1 MSIIAQ
7 NTNLFAS
14 KLDGT
19 TGSDSLLG
27 TINGDYINALAGN
40 DTVDGKGG
48 HDLIDGAEGNDNLI
62 GGAGNDS
69 LIGGVGS
76 DNLKGDQGD
85 DMIDAG
91 ADNDTIYGGEGNDTV
106 DAGDG
111 NDVIYG
117 GTSSYE
123 SESTSADSL
132 IAGAGNDT
140 IYVNANDSL
149 TAGAGNDY
157 VYVQA
162 TSATGGTADGGD
174 GDDTF
179 ELYYGAASTG
189 KFSITGGAGKD
200 TYKLTANAGSL
211 IINDFTAGVGGDF
224 IDVKALLETSASS
237 GANGY
242 SGGNPFASDQGYLIL
257 EQSGAD
263 TLLKFDTDGKNGTAT
278 AVTLLTL
285 KNITKSTLTSDNFS
299 DALKPDGSAMP
310 GLTLTGTASSETLT
324 AGLFDD
330 TITGLA
336 GNDTIDAKGGADSI
350 DAGDGSDVV
359 IAGAGKD
366 TVVGGAGND
375 TLKGDQGDDSLDG
388 SDGDDV
394 LYSGSSSYDSEGNS
408 ADTLVGGLGNDTFYA
423 NAKDSLSGGAG
434 NDYFSLQLTSS
445 TGGSAEG
452 NDGDDTF
459 EMYYSY
465 SGNKFS
471 ITGGSGSD
479 LYKLTANAGSF
490 VVSDFAT
497 GAGGDVIDVTD
508 LLNTSANNAKG
519 YVGGNPFAST
529 QGYLV
534 LEQSGADVLLKF
546 DVDGVSGTGTSSTVM
561 ILKNVTKSSLTADN
575 FVDRLNP
582 DGSTI
587 ANLTITGTSGADS
600 LPLAGTASVTNYAND
615 TIAGLAGN
623 DKILGKGGHD
633 SIDAGDGSDTVVGGA
648 GNDTILGSTGSDH
661 LSGDQGNDSINGGTD
676 SDTVYGG
683 EGNDT
688 IDGGDGNDV
697 IYSGISSYDS
707 ESLSTDSIVAG
718 TGNDTIYVNANDSL
732 NAGAGNDVVF
742 LQATSSTGGFID
754 GGDGNDFF
762 ELSNGTV
769 TGKFSI
775 KGGAGVDTYKLKA
788 NEGTITVTDFTVGEG
803 GDMINITSL
812 LNTSASTLKGYVG
825 GNPFSSTQGYL
836 SLEQS
841 GADTLLKFDADG
853 VEGTAKSA
861 TTVMILKNINKVDVT
876 SDNVVKDAGGI
887 DPEAVD
893 PTGKEKEPPTLSISL
908 DKSALKAGETAKV
921 TFTFSET
928 PTGFTASDIT
938 ATNGSITG
946 LAVSAT
952 NNKVYTATFTPS
964 SNLASAEAKVAV
976 ADSTYTGTS
985 NNNGT
990 GGVSSLIKL
999 DTLAPSVTIT
1009 SDKASVSIGETA
1021 TLSFTFSEVPTGF
1034 TASDIA
1040 VTGGAISTLKADAF
1054 NPKLYTAVFTPSLNI
1069 DANAS
1074 ITVTVGSYTD
1084 SAGNAG
1090 LAGTTPILAVDTQ
1103 VSCVQDAN
1111 LGFENG
1117 FTDWVQV
1124 AGTNLVSDGVKTKD
1138 VADEGYTAY
1147 SKNPYNYVITPD
1159 ETKMAFLNTKNSAAQ
1174 LDTVAS
1180 ALSMSLGS
1188 VSDIKSYFPDTT
1200 NFSAVYTTVC
1210 LSAGQEFSMAWN
1222 YVANDYVPFNDGSFV
1237 TFTNMTNSADSSSSI
1252 YGLQQQTV
1260 VLGATVPGTGNFSTG
1275 DYGTT
1280 GWQEITFKAGQ
1291 AGVYKLGYALFNLK
1305 DTILDPYLF
1314 LDTPIGTTTK
1324 DGKVVDPVKPDD
1336 NGLDPIVVKDDKAP
1350 ELLDISADGS
1360 KIILM
1365 YDEALQT
1372 SNTPLLSAFS
1382 IKVNGN
1388 SVTATGLTIQGDKV
1402 YLTLPSALLKSDDIV
1417 ISYTDPTAGNDV
1429 KAIQDVAGN
1438 DAVSITNYSVENKS
1452 LNLAFTLKD
1461 TEINDTFGVKTQV
1474 LESVLPGELTYSLI
1488 DSKGT
1493 KVSSLTTDYGVLSVT
1508 TDGVL
1513 QLDSS
1518 KAGKYL
1524 NGLNA
1529 AEQKQLSVGLLIS
1542 DGTNTQQ
1549 GTALLSATGAND
1561 TSEFAG
1567 TSAGSVTEDDA
1578 KANKATGVLTVT
1590 DRDTT
1595 PDMTIV
1601 AGTQSGI
1608 YGSLTIDAKGAWTYT
1623 LDSSKQ
1629 AVQDLNAGEQEQ
1641 DEFTVATGDGSSQK
1655 ITVTV
1660 NGADDGSDG
1669 GGSSSSDT
1677 TAPQLVSVWA
1687 MPANATTSH
1696 IALVYDEALDET
1708 HLPATGAFTLL
1719 VNGSSVTV
1727 TAVTAKDKI
1736 VTLLPNVALQPTDRI
1751 EVTYT
1756 DPAGNTANAIQDIAG
1771 NDATSFCNL
1780 PAQNMIANEI
1790 TLVNTSAKDT
1800 FTAIKGKLPAAFG
1813 SASTYAL
1820 YDPVTQKE
1828 VTSLTTPY
1836 VKVALAKTGDYTIT
1850 PNAVSLNA
1858 LSSSTTDYVNFMI
1871 KLGKESVMTSV
1882 TLKLVNDAGTAD
1894 NLTGTSANDVLTGYS
1909 GNDTLTGSA
1918 GDDALE
1924 GGLGNDSLVGGAGND
1939 RYYVDVVADA
1949 IVENSNEGADTVFVS
1964 AKAVLTYT
1972 LAANVENITLID
1984 ALAHKITGNVGNN
1997 VMVGNA
2003 AINLLSGGDGND
2015 VLVGGASKDSLTGG
2029 AGNDAFVFNLKPLAA
2044 NLNTISDFTAGDLI
2058 RLDQTAY
2065 TGLTATGSL
2074 SASAFTTGTKATTAD
2089 HRVIY
2094 DSATGKLFYD
2104 ADGSGKTAAIQ
2115 IALLSNKASLSA
2127 SNFAVV
2133 NDSVSLLSV
2142 IGDTIPVSSDTQ
2154 KPYIVSAKTT
2164 GKELVLT
2171 YSEVLKNTSLPQ
2183 TTAFSVQVNG
2193 VADAVTQVVIADNT
2207 VTLTL
2212 ANETTSADKLT
2223 LSYAANTLQDKANN
2237 GALQLCHL
2245 PVKNES
2251 LSTAVG
2257 YQDTAIDDTF
2267 AINSGILG
2275 NPFSAG
2281 TTSYKLLNPTTNK
2294 DVASFVGSYGTLAIT
2309 ATGAYTYTPNDIAM
2323 EGVTSDVQDVFTLKA
2338 INGGQTKTGSFMVNV
2353 TGSNDKAVFKG
2364 TVAGSVTEDVATPA
2378 IGKLTVTDRDKNADV
2393 TLSVSQDGVYG
2404 SLTLDTKGNWSY
2416 ALDNTNVDV
2425 QALDKGETLTDT
2437 ITIASADASE
2447 QKIAITINGTADIA
2461 PTDDPDVEEP
2471 VEDQP
2476 DIDSSLPIYLARAF
2490 VDANVVT
2497 LVYNKS
2503 IDETTLPDVSRFS
2516 LTIKSAGGI
2525 KQTVTP
2531 TSITAQDN
2539 VVTLL
2544 LPTEN
2549 FVNRA
2554 QKVAITYADLTGAND
2569 ADQVVQDLSGAD
2581 AASLTK
2587 GVLINT
2593 LSFID
2598 TSKNDIL
2605 TKTLTDYLATPVS
2618 GAKYSLLSDAGKSV
2632 QSLAT
2637 PYGTFSVDKNS
2648 GMYSFVPNDSAIES
2662 LTSTLVQS
2670 FTIKATKGSDVTDIP
2685 INAYF
2690 MGVNDDAIF
2699 TGAGKQTSTVKDS
2712 AIVAVAKGKVTATDI
2727 DAGSNA
2733 NIKAQTTQ
2741 TDYGTFVMKSD
2752 GAWTYTLK
2760 NDAAVVN
2767 KLSEGQIYK
2776 DIIQI
2781 ETMDG
2786 TPTNMI
2792 IQVVGSSD
2800 AAKMLGVLKATV
2812 IEDEILSIGDQ
2823 LIITDIDE
2831 GEDKVVALQF
2841 GSLKTPKVTF
2851 TESGSIA
2858 GKYGVFAIDQTGK
2871 WQYTLN
2877 NDTPLVQ
2884 GLYETNK
2891 PIEEFRIYT
2900 VDGTYKE
2907 ISITVEGRGKQIL
2920 GTKNADNLIGTD
2932 QDDSISGAAGADTM
2946 AGGLS
2951 DDIYVLDSA
2960 LDVVIEKSNEGSDTL
2975 ELSYVLAK
2983 GSNYVLPSF
2992 LENVTVNKV
3001 GGAITLSGNSADNI
3015 LIADS
3020 DFDDFFYGL
3029 AGNDILKSLKGNDH
3043 LDGGDGNDLLFGG
3056 DGKNTLT
3063 GGSGADAFI
3072 FETSLSGRQVNTI
3085 TDFSSAEGDVL
3096 RFLSDAGTFPALL
3109 PQVGGVL
3116 ASNQL
3121 TLGTTA
3127 SSVNT
3132 RAIYDQATGNF
3143 YYDADGTGKTKQQ
3156 LIAVLSN
3163 KATLTADDIQIIGV
3177 ADAYFMS

>member
-1 MSIIAQ
+1 MSIITQ

-48 HDLIDGAEGNDNLI
+48 HDLIDGAEGNDTLI

-111 NDVIYG
+111 NDVIYS

-123 SESTSADSL
+123 SESTSTDSL

-179 ELYYGAASTG
+179 ELYYGASTG
-189 KFSITGGAGKD
+189 KFLITGGAGKD

-224 IDVKALLETSASS
+224 IDVKALLETSANN
-237 GANGY
+237 GVNGY
-242 SGGNPFASDQGYLIL
+242 SGGNPFASDQAYLIL

-263 TLLKFDTDGKNGTAT
+263 TLLKFDADGKNGTAS

-285 KNITKSTLTSDNFS
+285 KNVNKSTLTADNFS

-310 GLTLTGTASSETLT
+310 GLTLTGTSGVDSLT
-324 AGLFDD
+324 GGLFDD
-330 TITGLA
+330 SISGLA

-350 DAGDGSDVV
+350 DAGDGNDVV

-366 TVVGGAGND
+366 TVVGGTGND

-388 SDGDDV
+388 GDGDDV

-408 ADTLVGGLGNDTFYA
+408 TDTLVGGLGNDTLYG
-423 NAKDSLSGGAG
+423 NAKDSLTGGEG
-434 NDYFSLQLTSS
+434 DDYFSLHLSS
-445 TGGSAEG
+445 SIGGSAEG
-452 NDGDDTF
+452 NDGNDTF
-459 EMYYSY
+459 EMYYGS
-465 SGNKFS
+465 SANKFA

-479 LYKLTANAGSF
+479 LYKLKAGYGSFTVTDFTAGS
-490 VVSDFAT
+490 
-497 GAGGDVIDVTD
+497 GGDVIDVTE
-508 LLNTSANNAKG
+508 LLNTSASNAKG

-529 QGYLV
+529 QGYLL

-546 DVDGVSGTGTSSTVM
+546 DADGVGGTGTSSTVM
-561 ILKNVTKSSLTADN
+561 ILKNVTTSSLTADN

-587 ANLTITGTSGADS
+587 ANLTIAGTSGADL

-615 TIAGLAGN
+615 TITGLAGN

-633 SIDAGDGSDTVVGGA
+633 SIDAGDGSDTVAGGA

-688 IDGGDGNDV
+688 IDGGDGNDYLV
-697 IYSGISSYDS
+697 GNNGN
-707 ESLSTDSIVAG
+707 DSIVAG
-718 TGNDTIYVNANDSL
+718 SGNDTLSGDAADTL
-732 NAGAGNDVVF
+732 NGGVGNDYF
-742 LQATSSTGGFID
+742 SLYLSSSVGGLAD
-754 GGDGNDFF
+754 GGDGDDIFDVSSGSDSANFTITG
-762 ELSNGTV
+762 GT
-769 TGKFSI
+769 
-775 KGGAGVDTYKLKA
+775 GVDTYKLKA
-788 NEGTITVTDFTVGEG
+788 NAGILTVTDFAVGAG

-836 SLEQS
+836 SLEQA

-861 TTVMILKNINKVDVT
+861 TTVMILKNVNKVDVT

-908 DKSALKAGETAKV
+908 DKSVLKAGETAKV

-928 PTGFTASDIT
+928 PAGFTASDIT

-964 SNLASAEAKVAV
+964 NNLASAEAKVSV
-976 ADSTYTGTS
+976 ADSSYTDS
-985 NNNGT
+985 ANNNGT
-990 GGVSSLIKL
+990 GAVSSLIKL

-1009 SDKASVSIGETA
+1009 SDKASLAIGETA
-1021 TLSFTFSEVPTGF
+1021 TLSFTFSEIPVGF
-1034 TASDIA
+1034 ASSDVT
-1040 VTGGAISTLKADAF
+1040 VTGGTISNLKVDTF
-1054 NPKLYTAVFTPSLNI
+1054 NPKLYTATFTPTLGVT
-1069 DANAS
+1069 ANAS
-1074 ITVTVGSYTD
+1074 ITVTAGSYTD

-1138 VADEGYTAY
+1138 IADEGYTIY
-1147 SKNPYNYVITPD
+1147 GTNPYNYVITPD
-1159 ETKMAFLNTKNSAAQ
+1159 ETKMAFLNTKGSSATLEA
-1174 LDTVAS
+1174 VAS
-1180 ALSMSLGS
+1180 ALSMNSSS
-1188 VSDIKSYFPDTT
+1188 VSSIKSYFPDTT
-1200 NFSAVYTTVC
+1200 NFSSVYTTVC
-1210 LSAGQEFSMAWN
+1210 LTAGQEFSMAWN

-1324 DGKVVDPVKPDD
+1324 DGKVVDPVKPDE
-1336 NGLDPIVVKDDKAP
+1336 NGLDPVVVKDDQAP
-1350 ELLDISADGS
+1350 ELLDISADGN
-1360 KIILM
+1360 KIILT
-1365 YDEALQT
+1365 YNEALQT

-1402 YLTLPSALLKSDDIV
+1402 YLTLPSALLKSDDVV
-1417 ISYTDPTAGNDV
+1417 ISYTDPTSGNDV
-1429 KAIQDVAGN
+1429 KAIQDLAGN

-1461 TEINDTFGVKTQV
+1461 TATNDVFGIKTQA
-1474 LESVLPGELTYSLI
+1474 LESVLAGNLTYSLI
-1488 DSKGT
+1488 DSKGA
-1493 KVSSLTTDYGVLSVT
+1493 KVTSLTTDYGILSVSSE
-1508 TDGVL
+1508 GVL

-1529 AEQKQLSVGLLIS
+1529 SEQKQLSVGVLIS

-1549 GTALLSATGAND
+1549 GTVLLSATGAND

-1623 LDSSKQ
+1623 LDNSKQ

-1641 DEFTVATGDGSSQK
+1641 DKFTVATGDGSSQK

-1660 NGADDGSDG
+1660 NGAADGGDG

-1687 MPANATTSH
+1687 MPANATTTSH

-1836 VKVALAKTGDYTIT
+1836 VKVALTKTGDYTIT

-1939 RYYVDVVADA
+1939 SYYMDVVADA
-1949 IVENSNEGADTVFVS
+1949 IVENSNEGTDTVFVS

-1972 LAANVENITLID
+1972 LAENVENITLTD
-1984 ALAHKITGNVGNN
+1984 ALAHKITGNSGNN
-1997 VMVGNA
+1997 VMIGNA

-2015 VLVGGASKDSLTGG
+2015 VLVGGAGKDSLTGG
-2029 AGNDAFVFNLKPLAA
+2029 SGNDAFVFNLKPLAA

-2142 IGDTIPVSSDTQ
+2142 IGDSIPVSSDTQ

-2171 YSEVLKNTSLPQ
+2171 YSEALKNTSLPQ

-2193 VADAVTQVVIADNT
+2193 VADAVTQVVIVDNT

-2338 INGGQTKTGSFMVNV
+2338 INGSETKTGSFTVNV
-2353 TGSNDKAVFKG
+2353 TGANDKAVFKG
-2364 TVAGSVTEDVATPA
+2364 TVAGSVTEDAATPA
-2378 IGKLTVTDRDKNADV
+2378 VGKLTVTDRDKNADV

-2416 ALDNTNVDV
+2416 ALDNTNTDV

-2437 ITIASADASE
+2437 ITLSTADGST
-2447 QKIAITINGTADIA
+2447 QQIAITINGTADIA
-2461 PTDDPDVEEP
+2461 PADPSTEDP

-2539 VVTLL
+2539 MVTLL

-2554 QKVAITYADLTGAND
+2554 QKAAITYADLTGAND

-2587 GVLINT
+2587 GVLVNT
-2593 LSFID
+2593 LSFVD
-2598 TSKNDIL
+2598 TNKNDIL

-2637 PYGTFSVDKNS
+2637 PYGTFSVDKHS

-2752 GAWTYTLK
+2752 GTWTYTLK

-2800 AAKMLGVLKATV
+2800 AAKILGVLEATV

-2851 TESGSIA
+2851 TESGSIV
-2858 GKYGVFAIDQTGK
+2858 GKYGVFAIDQAGK

-2884 GLYETNK
+2884 ELYETNK

-2983 GSNYVLPSF
+2983 GSHYVLPSF
-2992 LENVTVNKV
+2992 LENVTANKV

-3020 DFDDFFYGL
+3020 NFDDFFYGL

-3072 FETSLSGRQVNTI
+3072 FETSLSGRQINTI
-3085 TDFSSAEGDVL
+3085 TDFSSAQGDVL

-3127 SSVNT
+3127 SSANT
-3132 RAIYDQATGNF
+3132 RAIYDQSTGNF

-3177 ADAYFMS
+3177 ADAHLML